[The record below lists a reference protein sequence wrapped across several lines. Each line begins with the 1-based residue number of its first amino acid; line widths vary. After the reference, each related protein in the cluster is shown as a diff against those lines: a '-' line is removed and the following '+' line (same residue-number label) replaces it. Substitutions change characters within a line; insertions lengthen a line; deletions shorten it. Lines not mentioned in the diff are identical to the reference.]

1 MISRVRLRVRATIS
15 YLTRPNVVF
24 LPPHH
29 LHSTLPSSKI
39 IKLAPVF
46 IENKYLQTCI
56 AHVRE
61 KHAFMNVIDIREEWN
76 IERENAD
83 NREYYDKRIV
93 IQR

>member
-1 MISRVRLRVRATIS
+1 MLFFFL
-15 YLTRPNVVF
+15 LTT
-24 LPPHH
+24 
-29 LHSTLPSSKI
+29 STATLPSSKI

-61 KHAFMNVIDIREEWN
+61 KHAFMNVFDIREEWN